1 MPLLVVMGTG
11 QYKSIL
17 TTRKQP
23 NHENFDLDLTRY
35 HLIEIVRNISPG
47 KQPNHENF
55 DLDLTR
61 YHLVEIVRNISPG
74 WCHCYSY
81 GQYRFILTTRRWP
94 KPGNFNLDMTRCHL
108 IEVMRNRSPRRCHWP
123 IVIGSIDLI
132 WPQENGQTLEILTW
146 LWFMPS
152 SWNSPEEKS

>member
-1 MPLLVVMGTG
+1 MYDSGNLVWNRQLYKSWAMPLLVVMGTG

-17 TTRKQP
+17 TTR
-23 NHENFDLDLTRY
+23 
-35 HLIEIVRNISPG
+35 

-108 IEVMRNRSPRRCHWP
+108 IELMRNRSPRRCHWP